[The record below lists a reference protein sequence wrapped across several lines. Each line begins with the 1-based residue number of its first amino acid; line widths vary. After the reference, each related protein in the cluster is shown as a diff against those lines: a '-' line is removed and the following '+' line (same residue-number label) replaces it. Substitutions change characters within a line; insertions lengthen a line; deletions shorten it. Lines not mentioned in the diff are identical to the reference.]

1 MRTTIKIY
9 TVILLAAL
17 AVGAS
22 TYTYGQA
29 KKKTKKASGITLGFQ
44 AGREILF
51 NSSPLIH
58 SRQSKVHYGISKSF
72 VLRKSIGTH
81 FNAETRL
88 NDVFYPSAMSV
99 NGFNKGVN
107 KFAASKIN
115 IPLTLQYHPLCCGA
129 KIDPFVGMGLQY
141 NFNTATSNQS
151 NPELTFQ
158 NTNAGTKYFSILF
171 TQGVT
176 YEINTKIDV
185 DESIHFI
192 PGTGSKSL
200 GFNVGIGYKLP

>member
-1 MRTTIKIY
+1 MSTIIKLY
-9 TVILLAAL
+9 SVILLSAL
-17 AVGAS
+17 AVSTS

-29 KKKTKKASGITLGFQ
+29 KKKTKNAPGITLGFQ
-44 AGREILF
+44 GGREILF

-81 FNAETRL
+81 FKAETRL
-88 NDVFYPSAMSV
+88 NDVTYPGAISMNV
-99 NGFNKGVN
+99 FNKSIN
-107 KFAASKIN
+107 KYTASKIN
-115 IPLTLQYHPLCCGA
+115 IPLTLQYHPLCCGT
-129 KIDPFVGMGLQY
+129 KVDPFCGLGLQY
-141 NFNTATSNQS
+141 NFNPSSGEQLNRET
-151 NPELTFQ
+151 PFQ
-158 NTNAGTKYFSILF
+158 NTNTGTKYISILF

-176 YEINTKIDV
+176 YEISTKIDV

-200 GFNVGIGYKLP
+200 GFNVGVGYKLP

>member
-1 MRTTIKIY
+1 MSTNIKLY
-9 TVILLAAL
+9 TVILLSAL
-17 AVGAS
+17 AVSAS

-29 KKKTKKASGITLGFQ
+29 KKKTKKTTGITLGFQ
-44 AGREILF
+44 GGREILF

-72 VLRKSIGTH
+72 VLRKSIGAH
-81 FNAETRL
+81 FKAETRL
-88 NDVFYPSAMSV
+88 NDVTYPGAMMTG
-99 NGFNKGVN
+99 NNKGEN
-107 KFAASKIN
+107 KFSASKIN

-129 KIDPFVGMGLQY
+129 KVDPFCGLGLQY
-141 NFNTATSNQS
+141 NFNPSSGYHPNIEV
-151 NPELTFQ
+151 PVQ
-158 NTNAGTKYFSILF
+158 NTNTGTKYISILF

-176 YEINTKIDV
+176 YEISTKIDL

>member
-1 MRTTIKIY
+1 M
-9 TVILLAAL
+9 
-17 AVGAS
+17 
-22 TYTYGQA
+22 
-29 KKKTKKASGITLGFQ
+29 
-44 AGREILF
+44 
-51 NSSPLIH
+51 
-58 SRQSKVHYGISKSF
+58 
-72 VLRKSIGTH
+72 
-81 FNAETRL
+81 

-141 NFNTATSNQS
+141 NFNTATSSQS

-158 NTNAGTKYFSILF
+158 NTNTGTKYISILF